1 MMSII
6 EKQVLPCFIFFSL
19 TLYCSYIGDDDVA
32 YRYMGRKPTPKETI
46 SRIRFVLAKA
56 VASIYMGSVIAI
68 LLGLEIIKETLG
80 FSISENQ
87 SVYLIVACIC
97 IANLFIGVIQNW
109 IRRSRG
115 RQQRPLIDV
124 ALWKYNLHQWVNY

>member
-1 MMSII
+1 MSII